1 MDKYHV
7 EFEYNGMKYTNVNL
21 HTDVANGSKAIE
33 GNNNR
38 QNYNNKFTTIASNTI
53 KDDNGNS
60 TGKALNEANSE
71 TGTLYYRT
79 NQKYQ
84 SSIIYGDKS
93 IYEGTSVSGKQ
104 EILKHTD
111 MIYII

>member
-1 MDKYHV
+1 M
-7 EFEYNGMKYTNVNL
+7 L
-21 HTDVANGSKAIE
+21 HFRESEK
-33 GNNNR
+33 
-38 QNYNNKFTTIASNTI
+38 NYNNKFTTIASNTI

-93 IYEGTSVSGKQ
+93 IYEGTSVSGKTGDFY
-104 EILKHTD
+104 H
-111 MIYII
+111 YF